1 MKVTYKGLPHDL
13 PAKVQEKLDT
23 KFGKL
28 AKLLDSAAGEKSAH
42 VVLTNERH
50 LHKAEVTL
58 QIHDHTLVGLGGDA
72 DLFHAVS
79 AALLKLEKQALKHNA
94 RGRELRRRQS
104 VAKRETADVGSRKV
118 QPPVPGITI
127 DRPKPR
133 IFRVRTHERRKPIT
147 QEEALLL
154 MEDGRQY
161 IVFRSVAPD
170 RITQDRITMLIR
182 RPDGHLDMI
191 EG

>member
-13 PAKVQEKLDT
+13 PSKIQEKLDT
-23 KFGKL
+23 KFRKL

-42 VVLTNERH
+42 VVITNERH
-50 LHKAEVTL
+50 LNKAEVTL
-58 QIHDHTLVGLGGDA
+58 QIHDHTLVGLGGDT
-72 DLFHAVS
+72 DLFTAVS

-104 VAKRETADVGSRKV
+104 VAKRETAEVGSRKNHA
-118 QPPVPGITI
+118 PVPEISTEK
-127 DRPKPR
+127 PKPR
-133 IFRVRTHERRKPIT
+133 IFRVRTHEKHKPIT
-147 QEEALLL
+147 VEEALLL

-161 IVFRSVAPD
+161 VVFRAVAL
-170 RITQDRITMLIR
+170 DRITMLIR

>member
-23 KFGKL
+23 KFRKL

-42 VVLTNERH
+42 VVITNERR
-50 LHKAEVTL
+50 LNKAEVTL
-58 QIHDHTLVGLGGDA
+58 QIHDHTLVGLGGDS
-72 DLFHAVS
+72 DLFTSVS

-94 RGRELRRRQS
+94 RGRELRRRPARGQHQAERTNH
-104 VAKRETADVGSRKV
+104 V
-118 QPPVPGITI
+118 PVPGVITAN
-127 DRPKPR
+127 PKPR

-147 QEEALLL
+147 LEEALLL

-161 IVFRSVAPD
+161 VAFRAMA
-170 RITQDRITMLIR
+170 QDRITILIR
-182 RPDGHLDMI
+182 RPDGHVDMI
-191 EG
+191 EA